1 MGGGG
6 AVCAGSLRRV
16 GLYKAEEGGKIAP
29 GIGKRRLTMGP
40 KKTNKKKKTTS
51 REKDSASRDPRV
63 KASASP
69 EERRNNNNSAA
80 EIISK

>member
-40 KKTNKKKKTTS
+40 KKTNKKKK
-51 REKDSASRDPRV
+51 RRLEKKIPQVVILA
-63 KASASP
+63 
-69 EERRNNNNSAA
+69 
-80 EIISK
+80 

>member
-6 AVCAGSLRRV
+6 AVCAGSLQRV

-40 KKTNKKKKTTS
+40 KKTNKKKKQ
-51 REKDSASRDPRV
+51 RLEKKIPQVVILA
-63 KASASP
+63 
-69 EERRNNNNSAA
+69 
-80 EIISK
+80 

>member
-40 KKTNKKKKTTS
+40 KKNKQKKKKQ
-51 REKDSASRDPRV
+51 RLEKKIPQVVILA
-63 KASASP
+63 
-69 EERRNNNNSAA
+69 
-80 EIISK
+80 